1 MACASEQ
8 EQYQQ
13 WLAQI
18 NQVCGRF
25 NAQPTGGRFY
35 GELETSYA
43 RSLKLSTVTAGGV
56 NLFRSREE
64 IKQSNDAWFYTVFQ
78 LEGSA
83 EIEQDDRRAVLRTGD
98 ITLIDASRP
107 CSINWQEKS
116 RQISLLVPRQIIEQQ
131 CRFQEISC
139 ATALSRTL
147 PTVQLSHRL
156 LMESMSNT
164 SLSDRESE
172 AALEAMICL
181 LRPAFQQRE
190 IIQPRKERQF
200 QHVVALIDDHIQS
213 ESLRPEWIAAES
225 GMSVRSLYRMFA
237 EKGLVVA
244 QYIKNRRLDRWR
256 CCAQPV
262 MTKSW
267 RGLATAGG
275 SPTIAIFQRRLS
287 SALAFRRVNTAG
299 ATASYFFS
307 HFPLMPFTYS
317 PGWARA
323 TSFCPAILA
332 TSSTGKLLLSASFW

>member
-56 NLFRSREE
+56 NLFRSRDE

-156 LMESMSNT
+156 LMESMSNA

-200 QHVVALIDDHIQS
+200 QHVVALIDDHIQ
-213 ESLRPEWIAAES
+213 A
-225 GMSVRSLYRMFA
+225 
-237 EKGLVVA
+237 
-244 QYIKNRRLDRWR
+244 
-256 CCAQPV
+256 
-262 MTKSW
+262 
-267 RGLATAGG
+267 
-275 SPTIAIFQRRLS
+275 
-287 SALAFRRVNTAG
+287 
-299 ATASYFFS
+299 
-307 HFPLMPFTYS
+307 
-317 PGWARA
+317 
-323 TSFCPAILA
+323 
-332 TSSTGKLLLSASFW
+332 